1 MVPLVIVGL
10 FVKFGVSVVF
20 LSGFVQEREVG
31 GRSGFCSGSN
41 ELLLRSV
48 FALVGWFGFCA

>member
-10 FVKFGVSVVF
+10 SVKFDVSVVF

-31 GRSGFCSGSN
+31 RCSVAAATACSRLAAVAKPVPSRN
-41 ELLLRSV
+41 
-48 FALVGWFGFCA
+48 